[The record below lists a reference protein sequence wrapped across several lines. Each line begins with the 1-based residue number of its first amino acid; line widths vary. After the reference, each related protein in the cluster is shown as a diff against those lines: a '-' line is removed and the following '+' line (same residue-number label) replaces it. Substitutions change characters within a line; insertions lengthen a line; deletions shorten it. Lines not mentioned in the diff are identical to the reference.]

1 MHLDNA
7 QTEYVITE
15 ENPNGEFRQLIFT
28 GSYKTITAK
37 VKLINKEA
45 DLLYILLARFFGG
58 ITINIR
64 PPKKNITFIYF

>member
-37 VKLINKEA
+37 VKLINKDA
-45 DLLYILLARFFGG
+45 DLISFGG
-58 ITINIR
+58 ITTKFR
-64 PPKKNITFIYF
+64 PPKKNITFLYF